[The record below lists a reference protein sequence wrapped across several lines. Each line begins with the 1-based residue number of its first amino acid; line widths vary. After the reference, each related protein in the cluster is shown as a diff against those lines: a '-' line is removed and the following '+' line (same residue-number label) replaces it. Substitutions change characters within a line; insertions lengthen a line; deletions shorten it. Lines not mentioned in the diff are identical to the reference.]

1 MGDDMKILNP
11 YHQSKWVIDYPMRN
25 ILRGQLIHFQ
35 PKGEPMLNIRGKRRP
50 REKEP
55 HFGEKIELHSSSLCC
70 CETRE
75 EEENP
80 NPAAVDSRRKRRPT
94 RID

>member
-1 MGDDMKILNP
+1 
-11 YHQSKWVIDYPMRN
+11 
-25 ILRGQLIHFQ
+25 
-35 PKGEPMLNIRGKRRP
+35 MLNIKGKGRP
-50 REKEP
+50 RGEEP
-55 HFGEKIELHSSSLCC
+55 HLGRKWNYTAAASAAVNY

-75 EEENP
+75 EEENS

>member
-1 MGDDMKILNP
+1 
-11 YHQSKWVIDYPMRN
+11 
-25 ILRGQLIHFQ
+25 
-35 PKGEPMLNIRGKRRP
+35 MLNIKGKGRSRGG
-50 REKEP
+50 EP
-55 HFGEKIELHSSSLCC
+55 HFGEKIELHSSNGRKSNYTAAASAAVNC

-80 NPAAVDSRRKRRPT
+80 NPAAVDRRRKRRPT

>member
-1 MGDDMKILNP
+1 M
-11 YHQSKWVIDYPMRN
+11 DY
-25 ILRGQLIHFQ
+25 LFLFS
-35 PKGEPMLNIRGKRRP
+35 PKGESMLNIKGKGRP
-50 REKEP
+50 RRRGATLWGRK
-55 HFGEKIELHSSSLCC
+55 SNYTAAASAAVNC